1 MMKTIYKIILLTFL
15 STGLFAGSVATVTA
29 LKGTASIFREGA
41 KSEALLG
48 AELLAKDNITT
59 ADNSKLQMIFSDET
73 IVTLG
78 KNSNFSIEE
87 YLFENTEEPVVEFG
101 MIKGAMRTITGKIG
115 KLAPQKFKVKTKTA
129 TIGIRG
135 TNFSII
141 IEEDG
146 TFEAYCTYGAISITV
161 NGKEYRVEQGYFIH
175 ISPEGEVEI
184 KAFSSKDL
192 KKMKQLYFSFAKPK
206 DGGISKEKYVQDS
219 SNEEQLD
226 VTIDDDSGIIIQ
238 DIAESNMDNIQLN
251 TDSLSDILAGYSMAD
266 AYYTGTSTFEDASVG
281 TASLLIDFG
290 ADTASLSITDLFSN
304 ETVFATNPTFNGSTF
319 NASQTTPPAGGF
331 QNEGSASGVFQGPTG
346 NEVKGNFAIDD
357 GYGSFSTGTYDVST
371 SQTLK

>member
-1 MMKTIYKIILLTFL
+1 MKTIYKIILLTFL

-29 LKGTASIFREGA
+29 LKGTASIFREGV

-135 TNFSII
+135 TNFSVI

-175 ISPEGEVEI
+175 ISPEGKVEI

-192 KKMKQLYFSFAKPK
+192 KKMKQLYFSFAKPE
-206 DGGISKEKYVQDS
+206 DGGVSKEKYVQDS

-238 DIAESNMDNIQLN
+238 EIAESNMDNIQLN
-251 TDSLSDILAGYSMAD
+251 TDSLADILAGYSMSNAL
-266 AYYTGTSTFEDASVG
+266 YTGTYNGLASDSSVISG
-281 TASLLIDFG
+281 TADLSIDFG
-290 ADTASLSITDLFSN
+290 NDTASLFLSDIGSFNENSQFSG
-304 ETVFATNPTFNGSTF
+304 TNLSVKSQDVGYGQGSVDGT
-319 NASQTTPPAGGF
+319 
-331 QNEGSASGVFQGPTG
+331 FQGATG
-346 NEVKGNFAIDD
+346 NQVTGNFFQPDSGIS
-357 GYGSFSTGTYDVST
+357 YSGTYDVST